1 MEIWKHVQLKQ
12 LTHESNIET
21 AYKLAQ
27 SFFYSLGYEYCG
39 FSITSPP
46 TGQYFDRVNLNNYPH
61 DWNKQYEQNDYKSID
76 PLVAHCQRSML
87 PIVWDRET
95 FAQVPE
101 LWQAL
106 MDQGLQYGWSQPVH
120 DLDNHVTGML
130 SMARS
135 TGRISAYELYDDLGY
150 ALIISQKLHAL
161 ALQAR
166 RSEQPHGIDHG
177 ELSPRETEI
186 LKWSSHGK
194 TASDIATILNL
205 SERTVN
211 FHVSRAI
218 KKLGVTNKISAVVM
232 AARGRLI

>member
-1 MEIWKHVQLKQ
+1 MDIWKQVQLKQ
-12 LTHESNIET
+12 LALASNIDV
-21 AYKLAQ
+21 AYSIAQ
-27 SFFYSLGYEYCG
+27 TFFNKLGYEYCG

-46 TGQYFDRVNLNNYPH
+46 TGRYFDRVNLNNYPH
-61 DWNKQYEQNDYKSID
+61 DWNTQYEQNNYKSID

-87 PIVWDRET
+87 PILWDHET
-95 FAQVPE
+95 FAQAPQ
-101 LWQAL
+101 LWKAL

-120 DLDNHVTGML
+120 DLDNHATGML

-135 TGRISAYELYDDLGY
+135 TCRITAYELYDDLGY

-161 ALQAR
+161 ALTMQL
-166 RSEQPHGIDHG
+166 SEQQHYNDPGH
-177 ELSPRETEI
+177 LSPRETEI

-211 FHVSRAI
+211 FHVSSAI
-218 KKLGVTNKISAVVM
+218 KKLGVANKISAVVV
-232 AARGRLI
+232 AAKAHII